1 MATPPQDTSNVGNF
15 QANKNIFDNF
25 IPQHHD
31 KSLSPLKP
39 ANIPLSEFSAD
50 LRKHLSVLNE
60 GGSIARG
67 RGEDLVSTGLSKSL
81 DSLFSATTPFVTEG
95 PPLTWTSLVL
105 FAGHQFEGSAQLQV
119 GDSRIELSGDD
130 FKLLRSGRPWRFLY
144 PWPDK
149 DDCTK
154 ELQSTKTA
162 TQELLDARKMINEGE
177 CVMSFV
183 L

>member
-1 MATPPQDTSNVGNF
+1 MAASSKDTPNVEKH
-15 QANKNIFDNF
+15 QTIEKIFGNF

-31 KSLSPLKP
+31 KSLNPLNL
-39 ANIPLSEFSAD
+39 ANISVSEFSAG
-50 LRKHLSVLNE
+50 LRNHLSILNE

-81 DSLFSATTPFVTEG
+81 ESLFSTTTPLVTEG

-105 FAGHQFEGSAQLQV
+105 FAGHQYEGTAQLPV
-119 GDSRIELSGDD
+119 GDSRIELSEDD
-130 FKLLRSGRPWRFLY
+130 LKLLRSGRPWRFLF
-144 PWPDK
+144 PWPGK

-162 TQELLDARKMINEGE
+162 IQELLDARKLIGEG
-177 CVMSFV
+177 S
-183 L
+183 